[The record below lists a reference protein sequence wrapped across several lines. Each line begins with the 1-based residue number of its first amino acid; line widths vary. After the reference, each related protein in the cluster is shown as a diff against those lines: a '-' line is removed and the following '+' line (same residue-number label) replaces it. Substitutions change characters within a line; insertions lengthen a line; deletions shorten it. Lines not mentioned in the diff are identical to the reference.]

1 MPRIIAGSKKKMILK
16 IPSAGTVRPTTDRI
30 KETLFNIIT
39 ADIYGSVILDL
50 FAGTGQIGLEA
61 LSRGADRCVF
71 VEKNSGVFKVLTD
84 NISRTGFDN
93 YKAYNCDSLLFLCK
107 CTDMFDL
114 VYVDPPYN
122 SGLYDKIL
130 CALVQS
136 GVLKENA
143 KIIIEH
149 DMSVEINDNYGI
161 LDKYRE
167 EKYGNTK
174 MTFMMKRAD
183 DGEIGLS
190 GKL

>member
-16 IPSAGTVRPTTDRI
+16 TPSAGTVRPTTDRI
-30 KETLFNIIT
+30 KETLFNIIA
-39 ADIYGSVILDL
+39 ADVYGSVMLDL

-71 VEKNSGVFKVLTD
+71 VEKNNGVFAVLKD

-93 YKAYNCDSLLFLCK
+93 HMAYNCDSLLFLRK
-107 CTDMFDL
+107 CTDLFDI
-114 VYVDPPYN
+114 VYIDPPYN

-130 CALVQS
+130 CVLEQS
-136 GVLKENA
+136 NVLKENA

-167 EKYGNTK
+167 EKYGNTI
-174 MTFMMKRAD
+174 MTFMTKRAN
-183 DGEIGLS
+183 DGKIGLS
-190 GKL
+190 GQF